1 MSRREGALMGVE
13 LGESFPAEQDALQSL
28 LSDFSFHDAA
38 IGVVSLAW
46 SIYYFGALGK
56 NHVNV
61 LTLLAVAVVAGLNQ
75 EVRVCVSPRCSFVV
89 ESIQNKV
96 ENNWRKPL
104 SALSH
109 HGLTTS
115 RTWREWWQCVA
126 LRWLAIHLFG

>member
-1 MSRREGALMGVE
+1 MGVE

-28 LSDFSFHDAA
+28 LSDYSFHDAA

-75 EVRVCVSPRCSFVV
+75 EVCVCLRGARLLSRAYRIRLKTFGASPFLPGH
-89 ESIQNKV
+89 IM
-96 ENNWRKPL
+96 
-104 SALSH
+104 
-109 HGLTTS
+109 G
-115 RTWREWWQCVA
+115 
-126 LRWLAIHLFG
+126 